1 MKKFF
6 KIIVKLFKYIL
17 ILIVVVILG
26 FVALI
31 VWDKSV
37 SSKDTYLDCDKNGRP
52 DYLLTDNKIIT
63 SHTSM
68 TLEDEVLFKVPEMEF
83 EKIFESDRF
92 YVFRYDTISIG
103 KNAFAYIVLDRNSL
117 TIYFKSY
124 DKGQKIPKSF
134 ENIIKTITVGSSVYQ
149 CSILEM
155 DKPKL

>member
-1 MKKFF
+1 MKFF
-6 KIIVKLFKYIL
+6 KKILKLFKYIL

-26 FVALI
+26 FIALI
-31 VWDKSV
+31 VWNKFSA
-37 SSKDTYLDCDKNGRP
+37 SKDIYLDCDKNGRP

-63 SHTSM
+63 SPTSM
-68 TLEDEVLFKVPEMEF
+68 TLEGDVLFDVPEMEF

-103 KNAFAYIVLDRNSL
+103 KNAFAYIVLDRNTL

-124 DKGQKIPKSF
+124 DKGEKIPKSF